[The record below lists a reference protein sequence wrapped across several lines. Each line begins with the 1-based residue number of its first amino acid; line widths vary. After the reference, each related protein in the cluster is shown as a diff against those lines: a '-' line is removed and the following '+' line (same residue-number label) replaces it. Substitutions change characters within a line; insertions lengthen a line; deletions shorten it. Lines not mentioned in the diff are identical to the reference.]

1 MKRYYDKSVL
11 QREIIDRTIIY
22 DKAHKDYMETHVGGS
37 LVFDLGIGLHLLE
50 WVLSTSTEENNI
62 IYFDDEQ
69 FFHNYVEKGIQHKEA
84 EGYDKYRLSL
94 SLSTADWLLEH
105 SSTDYDYSI

>member
-1 MKRYYDKSVL
+1 MKRYYNKTVL
-11 QREIIDRTIIY
+11 QQEIIDRTIAY

-50 WVLSTSTEENNI
+50 WVLSISTEENNV
-62 IYFDDEQ
+62 IYFDDVQ
-69 FFHNYVEKGIQHKEA
+69 FFHNYVEKQFQLKEA

-94 SLSTADWLLEH
+94 SLNTANWILEN

>member
-11 QREIIDRTIIY
+11 FKEILDRTIIY

-37 LVFDLGIGLHLLE
+37 LVFDLSIGLHLLE
-50 WVLSTSTEENNI
+50 WIQSISIDDNNVT
-62 IYFDDEQ
+62 YFDDEVFLKNYKEKQ
-69 FFHNYVEKGIQHKEA
+69 VQHNES
-84 EGYDKYRLSL
+84 EGYDKYRFLLTLS
-94 SLSTADWLLEH
+94 AANWVLEN